1 MVYTDLTRKAM
12 LIAYK
17 AHAGDLD
24 HSGVPYILHPVH
36 LAEQMTTEDTCV
48 VALLHDVMED
58 TFVTEETLRKAGFT
72 EPQLTALKLMTH
84 RDGVPYMEYV
94 EALKD
99 DPIART
105 VKLADLDHNMDR
117 TRLTEF
123 TEADERRYQKYQK
136 AKALLLEAEA
146 EDKRD
151 QE

>member
-1 MVYTDLTRKAM
+1 
-12 LIAYK
+12 
-17 AHAGDLD
+17 
-24 HSGVPYILHPVH
+24 
-36 LAEQMTTEDTCV
+36 MTTEDTCV

-123 TEADERRYQKYQK
+123 SEKDEQRYQKYRQ
-136 AKALLLEAEA
+136 AKALLLAAEA

>member
-94 EALKD
+94 EKIREN
-99 DPIART
+99 PIARA
-105 VKLADLDHNMDR
+105 VKLADLRHNSDL
-117 TRLTEF
+117 TRL
-123 TEADERRYQKYQK
+123 DEVRKKDLDRVEKYRR
-136 AKALLLEAEA
+136 AIELLSE
-146 EDKRD
+146 
-151 QE
+151 